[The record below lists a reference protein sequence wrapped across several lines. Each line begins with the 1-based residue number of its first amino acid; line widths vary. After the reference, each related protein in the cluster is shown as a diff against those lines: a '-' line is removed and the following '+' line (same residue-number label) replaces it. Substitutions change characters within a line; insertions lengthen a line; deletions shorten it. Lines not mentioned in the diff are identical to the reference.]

1 MGTPENNSA
10 TIDAQEQLGENL
22 PAGDS
27 VDWKAKAE
35 KADKRRRDTQAAY
48 TQARQELA
56 AVKAQLKVLQETG
69 GHKALIDKDKL
80 KELEDLKF
88 SDPDAWFEAKLA
100 IEADAKA
107 KFQSKLSEAQREVS
121 EIEIRQ
127 AKLEDFK
134 ATHPGFELSDDDI
147 PPRIAKKLASGQISF
162 DEFLVEVYDYVSRPK
177 VFGDGNRI
185 LGQPDLSVV
194 GGGNTPSEAAKNK
207 DIVASYRY
215 EVY

>member
-1 MGTPENNSA
+1 MGTPENSSA
-10 TIDAQEQLGENL
+10 TIDAQEQLGETL
-22 PAGDS
+22 PASDS
-27 VDWKAKAE
+27 VDWKAEAE
-35 KADKRRRDTQAAY
+35 KAEKRRRDTQAAY

-69 GHKALIDKDKL
+69 GHKALIDNDKL

-127 AKLEDFK
+127 AKLEEFK

-147 PPRIAKKLASGQISF
+147 PPRIAKKLAEGKVSF
-162 DEFLVEVYDYVSRPK
+162 EEFLEECYSYLTAPRVVGETAK
-177 VFGDGNRI
+177 T
-185 LGQPDLSVV
+185 LEQPNLSKV
-194 GGGNTPSEAAKNK
+194 GGGNTPSQAAKSE
-207 DIVASYRY
+207 DIILSYRK
-215 EVY
+215 EIF